1 MHTHAHL
8 RSRPLLARTQRRA
21 RFTALALTLVLA
33 GCSADAAGV
42 SDTTATSS
50 TSVTDGDVSGLYDD
64 SVVHDIEVTVD
75 PEDYDALIAAYQESS
90 EKIWIE
96 ATVVIDGETY
106 RQVGLR
112 LKGNSSLGGLGG
124 GGLGGGPRV
133 DGEEA
138 ILGDEC
144 AVLITDAIPS
154 DTATS
159 DPATDDPATSDP
171 ATNEIG
177 GAPIGGGA
185 DADSP
190 EALPWLIRLDK
201 YVDDQE
207 HDGVTEFVVRSNN
220 SETALNEAVALELLA
235 AAGLATQDATA
246 ARFTVNGSDPAL
258 RLVIENPNDEWVVD
272 QFDEASSDEIG
283 QLYKAEST
291 GDWDYHGDDPAAYEE
306 VWDQEAGEDDLTPL
320 TEFLAFVNDSTDEE
334 FAAELA
340 DRLDVEAFAR
350 YLAIEDLMGNFDDIE
365 GPGNNAYLYF
375 DPDTGVATVV
385 AWDHNL
391 AFGGLGGG
399 GGGGPTMVGPGGGGF
414 PPGGTIDLP
423 EGCEPPVDFQPGEM
437 PEGGMPGGGPGMMNG
452 SNILVERFNA
462 VPEFAAMYDAA
473 VEELTAELFTDGTA
487 DDLLDAWADLLTE
500 QASDVVS
507 ADTIEAEAQ
516 QVRDAFPSE

>member
-1 MHTHAHL
+1 
-8 RSRPLLARTQRRA
+8 
-21 RFTALALTLVLA
+21 
-33 GCSADAAGV
+33 
-42 SDTTATSS
+42 
-50 TSVTDGDVSGLYDD
+50 
-64 SVVHDIEVTVD
+64 
-75 PEDYDALIAAYQESS
+75 
-90 EKIWIE
+90 
-96 ATVVIDGETY
+96 
-106 RQVGLR
+106 
-112 LKGNSSLGGLGG
+112 
-124 GGLGGGPRV
+124 
-133 DGEEA
+133 
-138 ILGDEC
+138 
-144 AVLITDAIPS
+144 
-154 DTATS
+154 
-159 DPATDDPATSDP
+159 
-171 ATNEIG
+171 
-177 GAPIGGGA
+177 
-185 DADSP
+185 
-190 EALPWLIRLDK
+190 
-201 YVDDQE
+201 
-207 HDGVTEFVVRSNN
+207 
-220 SETALNEAVALELLA
+220 
-235 AAGLATQDATA
+235 GLATQDATA

-272 QFDEASSDEIG
+272 QFDESGSEAIG

-291 GDWDYHGDDPAAYEE
+291 GDWDYHGDDPTAYDE

-340 DRLDVEAFAR
+340 DRLDVQAFAR

-437 PEGGMPGGGPGMMNG
+437 PAGGMPGGGPDMMNG